1 MSNERKNKI
10 KKINEDPDYIEHPK
24 FSCSIKKL
32 LDKYPDGVDDDT
44 IAKILLMD
52 KSEVEAIYQESIKK
66 IRKKLG
72 VE

>member
-1 MSNERKNKI
+1 MNNED
-10 KKINEDPDYIEHPK
+10 KKKQILNDPDYIEHPK
-24 FSCSIKKL
+24 FSCSVKKL

-44 IAKILLMD
+44 IAKILMMD

-66 IRKKLG
+66 LRKKLG